1 MLLCQVL
8 VVVLSAVK
16 RFGEWVLHALSA
28 VREMLRSVRGFG
40 SDGDADL
47 AE

>member
-8 VVVLSAVK
+8 VVVLSAAK
-16 RFGEWVLHALSA
+16 RFDERVLHGWSA

-40 SDGDADL
+40 PGGDADL
-47 AE
+47 AP

>member
-16 RFGEWVLHALSA
+16 RFDERVLHAWSA

-40 SDGDADL
+40 SGGGADL